1 MGFTWVDAR
10 YFDGLSAQRRQVFVS
25 LDVESQRLTI
35 HDHLGADLDIWPLE
49 GTRLDLMFVIGFGK
63 TENKLIL

>member
-1 MGFTWVDAR
+1 MRMVSPMRWISEEHSKVGFTWVDAR

-35 HDHLGADLDIWPLE
+35 HDHLGEDLDIWP
-49 GTRLDLMFVIGFGK
+49 
-63 TENKLIL
+63 